1 MNSYSWIVGSL
12 LLLLLITGCATTT
25 ENNKQAPTRYAL
37 QDLTPADAERLL
49 VRGRTQQ
56 YQVQQWFGQP
66 SGLSKSGEHNY
77 WNYTY
82 SYHQA
87 DTGRSGLVILTV
99 VFDKNLLVVDYDL
112 QSNRYQESN

>member
-1 MNSYSWIVGSL
+1 ML
-12 LLLLLITGCATTT
+12 LLLLLAGCATTT
-25 ENNKQAPTRYAL
+25 NNNTQVPTRYTL

-56 YQVQQWFGQP
+56 HQVQQWFGQP
-66 SGLSKSGEHNY
+66 SGLSKSGEHTY

-82 SYHQA
+82 SYHQESN
-87 DTGRSGLVILTV
+87 GRSGLVILTV

-112 QSNRYQESN
+112 QSNRYQQNN